1 MRVPE
6 LMTET
11 FAAGMTALL
20 GSVIRPVKDAFEDC
34 ALTAAGQ
41 NTTTAANAMA
51 RRDSQQHPE
60 LCRLDAMKPADYL
73 PGLILPESFDSLAL
87 LHISGVSRTAKPTF
101 SARLSAADK
110 SQAAT
115 KRFVTMIQ
123 ITSPANPWSSDDRRP
138 CFASILDSTLKLRNY
153 GLFTRGTRAR

>member
-1 MRVPE
+1 MRVPV

-51 RRDSQQHPE
+51 LGDSQQHPE
-60 LCRLDAMKPADYL
+60 LSQLDAMKPADYL
-73 PGLILPESFDSLAL
+73 PGLILPEFFVSFAL
-87 LHISGVSRTAKPTF
+87 
-101 SARLSAADK
+101 
-110 SQAAT
+110 
-115 KRFVTMIQ
+115 
-123 ITSPANPWSSDDRRP
+123 
-138 CFASILDSTLKLRNY
+138 
-153 GLFTRGTRAR
+153 